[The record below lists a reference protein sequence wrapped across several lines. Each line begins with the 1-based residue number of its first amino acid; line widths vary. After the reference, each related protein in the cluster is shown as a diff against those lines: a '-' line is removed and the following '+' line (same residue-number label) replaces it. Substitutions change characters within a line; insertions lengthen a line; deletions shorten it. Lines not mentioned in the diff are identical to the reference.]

1 MFTVVVDQVF
11 AIAGRGVVI
20 RGTVT
25 AGAAPRVGEAVTIH
39 AEGQLSVTA
48 VVQGID
54 PRVPPP
60 QVGLLLSGVSRRQV
74 PKGARLTA
82 P

>member
-1 MFTVVVDQVF
+1 MYSAVVDQVF
-11 AIAGRGVVI
+11 EIAGRGVVI

-39 AEGQLSVTA
+39 AEGQCSTTA
-48 VVQGID
+48 VVRGID
-54 PRVPPP
+54 PRGPPP

-74 PKGARLTA
+74 PMGARLTA